1 MTPSSTTSGSR
12 PAILGPALLAV
23 AALALHAACWGRY
36 GVFRDELYFIVCG
49 ERLAW
54 GYVDQPPGIAAV
66 AALAHGLFGTWVP
79 GLRLLAWLASAA
91 TVYAAGRLAARLGA
105 GPFGASLAAAA
116 TLGAPVLIG
125 LGHYLTMNAFEPLLL
140 VALATVLLRLAR
152 GEDPRLWMVAAGI
165 AGVAVLFKYTAALL
179 ALSFVA
185 GLLLF
190 PERRALRAR
199 WALLAAAFGL
209 LVVLPNLAWQ
219 ASHGFP
225 FLELVRN
232 GARYKNAAVP
242 PGDFALEL
250 LKEPNP
256 VGALV
261 WIPGVLWLLGS
272 RRAGPAR
279 FLAVGAIL
287 YVALLLATKGK
298 PYYAAPAF
306 PVLFA
311 AGGAAWD
318 GIRPRALRVAL
329 PAALV
334 LSGVALAPLLVP
346 LLPEE
351 TFVRYQA
358 ALGQRP
364 PALER
369 LRMGPLP
376 QILADQHGLAEIAAA
391 VAAAYRALPR
401 EQQRTAGIFAQ
412 NYGEAAAIDVLA
424 EGEGLP
430 PASSG
435 HNTYWLWGPP
445 AVADPLLVVGGEG
458 EDCGGGAYRTRTLA
472 ARVPD
477 DPWAMPYE
485 RGRLVWICR
494 GLDRPIAELWPRVRH
509 YE

>member
-1 MTPSSTTSGSR
+1 
-12 PAILGPALLAV
+12 
-23 AALALHAACWGRY
+23 
-36 GVFRDELYFIVCG
+36 
-49 ERLAW
+49 
-54 GYVDQPPGIAAV
+54 
-66 AALAHGLFGTWVP
+66 
-79 GLRLLAWLASAA
+79 
-91 TVYAAGRLAARLGA
+91 
-105 GPFGASLAAAA
+105 
-116 TLGAPVLIG
+116 
-125 LGHYLTMNAFEPLLL
+125 
-140 VALATVLLRLAR
+140 
-152 GEDPRLWMVAAGI
+152 MVAAGI

-185 GLLLF
+185 ALLLL
-190 PERRALRAR
+190 PERRALRTR
-199 WALLAAAFGL
+199 WALLAAAFGML
-209 LVVLPNLAWQ
+209 IVLPNLAWQ

-242 PGDFALEL
+242 PAAFALAL

-287 YVALLLATKGK
+287 YVALLLATRGK
-298 PYYAAPAF
+298 PYYAAPVF

-311 AGGAAWD
+311 AGGAAWS
-318 GIRPRALRVAL
+318 GIRPRAVRVAL

-351 TFVRYQA
+351 IFVRYQA
-358 ALGQRP
+358 VLRLRP
-364 PALER
+364 PVLER

-376 QILADQHGLAEIAAA
+376 QILADQHGLAQIAAT
-391 VAAAYRALPR
+391 VAAVYHALPP

-424 EGEGLP
+424 AGEGLP
-430 PASSG
+430 RATSG
-435 HNTYWLWGPP
+435 HNNYWLWGPAP
-445 AVADPLLVVGGEG
+445 MADPALIVGDEG
-458 EDCGGGAYRTRTLA
+458 EDCGNGAFRTRTLA
-472 ARVPD
+472 ARVAD

-494 GLDRPIAELWPRVRH
+494 GLDRPLSELWPTTRH